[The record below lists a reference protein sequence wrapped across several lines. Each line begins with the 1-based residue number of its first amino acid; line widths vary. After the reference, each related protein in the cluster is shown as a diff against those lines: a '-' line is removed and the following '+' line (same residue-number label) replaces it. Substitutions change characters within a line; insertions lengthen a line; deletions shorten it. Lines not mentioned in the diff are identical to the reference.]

1 MRTRRSSWL
10 LVAAVAG
17 MMAVA
22 SCQPGAGGPMSP
34 TSFPPAPAQ
43 RVCDGISSEVGGCEP
58 RHSFAARTCS
68 GLAEEWARELD
79 RKITSIV
86 RDPDQDPT
94 QAASVLLRQA
104 LVVVTIDMNT
114 RLRGLGLAGECDIPT
129 FLAAAEPH
137 FSVELKEGA
146 GALLFDG
153 NPPTTYQDWLDD
165 VRKVLRMIEEE

>member
-1 MRTRRSSWL
+1 MPTRRPPRL
-10 LVAAVAG
+10 LVTVVAG
-17 MMAVA
+17 IIAVA
-22 SCQPGAGGPMSP
+22 SCQPGAGGPAFTAASP
-34 TSFPPAPAQ
+34 VPTQ

-58 RHSFAARTCS
+58 RHSFAATTCG

-79 RKITSIV
+79 RKVMPIV

-94 QAASVLLRQA
+94 QAASVLMHQA
-104 LVVVTIDMNT
+104 VVVVTVDMNA
-114 RLRGLGLAGECDIPT
+114 RLRSLGLVGECDVPT

-137 FSVELKEGA
+137 LSAELRDGA

-165 VRKVLRMIEEE
+165 VRRVLRVIEEE